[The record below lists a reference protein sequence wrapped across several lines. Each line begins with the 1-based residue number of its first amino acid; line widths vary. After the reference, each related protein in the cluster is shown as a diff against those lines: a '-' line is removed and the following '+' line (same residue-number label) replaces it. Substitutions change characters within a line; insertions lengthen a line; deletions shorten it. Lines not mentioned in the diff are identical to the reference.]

1 MDNKKLKFK
10 RLAKEIYGT
19 CPGNTND
26 KQKQLFQMQLI
37 NTVDKNKTFF
47 TKRQQVEAKR
57 ARELLN
63 SVRFQS
69 VEDIKVAIRM
79 NLIRNNL
86 VTNKYVHWIQRFMV
100 QILAN

>member
-19 CPGNTND
+19 CPGTTND

-47 TKRQQVEAKR
+47 TKRQQVEL
-57 ARELLN
+57 REQEN
-63 SVRFQS
+63 Y
-69 VEDIKVAIRM
+69 
-79 NLIRNNL
+79 LIRL
-86 VTNKYVHWIQRFMV
+86 DSSQLKISKWQFE
-100 QILAN
+100 